1 MSDESAC
8 PCGSGDEYVSCCG
21 PIHVRGAG
29 LGTTAE
35 QLMRARYTAYV
46 RSDEGFLL
54 RSWHDDTAP
63 AEVAFDENLE
73 WVGLEVLAVDGGS
86 GFDNQGTVEFKARYL
101 RNGQPLELHEISSF
115 VRVDSAWRYVDGR

>member
-1 MSDESAC
+1 
-8 PCGSGDEYVSCCG
+8 
-21 PIHVRGAG
+21 
-29 LGTTAE
+29 
-35 QLMRARYTAYV
+35 MRARYTAYV